1 MKWLDR
7 WSLLSKLLIAPILA
21 TLFMAAMAGVF
32 LSFVRDDEA
41 AAEQVVE
48 AIGVSRAYAQAG
60 TVVQQSHAALFRL
73 VSFKMA
79 SMPESMLTQIS
90 SEYREKL
97 KGVSEVFDRL
107 AAFKGLSAEAQA
119 QIETI
124 RKEQKAYTEIAESI
138 IRTIQNSGLGLD
150 SAMIDAEQQN
160 GFVVSL
166 LETAIQER
174 EATIAATV
182 AALDQ
187 SRREGSNRF
196 LGLLAGA
203 VILSG
208 LVALAIARRTSR
220 SLNRIT
226 EAMQEIAAGNL
237 ATDVVGADRPD
248 EVGAIAKALAV
259 FKQNAVDKLALE
271 QQQAEGKRQSRRAL
285 QARMDTLASTFEKSV
300 IGVVDM
306 VIASAGEI
314 CQMAEHTAERNE
326 TGSTS
331 TLEVA
336 GAADATLERAE
347 TVSAAVEELSKS
359 VAEIG
364 ENMTRSV
371 SCTRQAVTDV
381 DHASEQVK
389 RLADAAIEI
398 GQVVDLINQIA
409 SQTNLLALNATIE
422 AARAGDAGKGFAVVA
437 GEVKNLAAQT
447 GRATEDIAQ
456 RIARIREE
464 TTGAMDGM
472 TRIRKTIAEVSEIAT
487 IVAAAVEEQ
496 EATTGEITR
505 NVQGVATEM
514 SRVTDAI
521 GTVTFGTIK
530 SCSGAIEVLWAA
542 EGLLTPAEKLGAD
555 VRDFITYIRQH
566 DDEAA

>member
-7 WSLLSKLLIAPILA
+7 RSLLTKLLIAPVLA

-32 LSFVRDDEA
+32 LSFVKEDEA
-41 AAEQVVE
+41 ATAEVVH
-48 AIGVSRAYAQAG
+48 AVSVSRAYAQAG
-60 TVVQQSHAALFRL
+60 TAVQQAHAALFRL

-79 SMPESMLTQIS
+79 NMPDSMLNQIS
-90 SEYREKL
+90 TEYSDKL
-97 KGVSEVFDRL
+97 KGVSEVFDKL
-107 AAFKGLSAEAQA
+107 AAFQGLSADAQG
-119 QIETI
+119 QIDTI

-150 SAMIDAEQQN
+150 SSMVDAEQQN
-160 GFVVSL
+160 AFVVSL

-174 EATIAATV
+174 EAAISNTIT
-182 AALDQ
+182 ALEQ
-187 SRREGSNRF
+187 KRKEGSNRF
-196 LGLLAGA
+196 LGLLGGA
-203 VILSG
+203 VAVAI

-220 SLNRIT
+220 TLNRIT
-226 EAMQEIAAGNL
+226 EAMQEIADGNL
-237 ATDVVGADRPD
+237 ETEVVGADRPD

-259 FKQNAVDKLALE
+259 FKQQAIDKTALE
-271 QQQAEGKRQSRRAL
+271 RAQAESKRQSRRAL
-285 QARMDTLASTFEKSV
+285 QDRMNQLATTFEKSV

-306 VIASAGEI
+306 VIDSAGEI
-314 CQMAEHTAERNE
+314 CQMAEHTAERQE

-331 TLEVA
+331 TLQVA
-336 GAADATLERAE
+336 GAADATLERAQ
-347 TVSAAVEELSKS
+347 TVSAAVEQLSKS
-359 VAEIG
+359 VQEIG

-371 SCTRQAVTDV
+371 ACTRQAVTDV
-381 DHASEQVK
+381 DNAADQVRRLSE
-389 RLADAAIEI
+389 AATEI

-409 SQTNLLALNATIE
+409 AQTNLLALNATIE

-456 RIARIREE
+456 RIARIRDE
-464 TTGAMDGM
+464 TTGAVDGM
-472 TRIRKTIAEVSEIAT
+472 TRIRKTIAEVNEIAA

-521 GTVTFGTIK
+521 STVTFGTIK

-542 EGLLTPAEKLGAD
+542 EGLLTPAEQLGAD
-555 VRDFITYIRQH
+555 VRDFITYIRQQ

>member
-1 MKWLDR
+1 MQWLDR
-7 WSLLSKLLIAPILA
+7 RSLLTKLLIAPILA

-32 LSFVRDDEA
+32 LSFVQAKEEA
-41 AAEQVVE
+41 TEQVVK
-48 AIGVSRAYAQAG
+48 AISVSRAYSQAG

-73 VSFKMA
+73 ASYKMA
-79 SMPESMLTQIS
+79 NMPEVMLTQIS
-90 SEYREKL
+90 SEYSEKL

-107 AAFKGLSAEAQA
+107 AALTGLSLEAQK
-119 QIETI
+119 QIEII

-138 IRTIQNSGLGLD
+138 IKTIKNADAGLD

-174 EATIAATV
+174 EAGISATV
-182 AALDQ
+182 LAMNE
-187 SRREGSNRF
+187 SSIEGSNRF

-203 VILSG
+203 V
-208 LVALAIARRTSR
+208 LVSTLIALIIARRTSR
-220 SLNRIT
+220 SLSRIT
-226 EAMQEIAAGNL
+226 QAMQEIASGNL

-248 EVGAIAKALAV
+248 EVGAIAKALTF
-259 FKQNAVDKLALE
+259 FKQNALDKNTLE
-271 QQQAEGKRQSRRAL
+271 MQQTEDKRQSRRAL
-285 QARMDTLASTFEKSV
+285 QERMDTLASTFEKSV

-314 CQMAEHTAERNE
+314 CEMAEHTAARQE
-326 TGSTS
+326 TGSTA
-331 TLEVA
+331 TLDVA

-347 TVSAAVEELSKS
+347 TVSTAVKELSKS
-359 VAEIG
+359 VGGIG

-371 SCTRQAVTDV
+371 SCARQAVTDV

-389 RLADAAIEI
+389 RLADAANEI
-398 GQVVDLINQIA
+398 SQVVGLINQIA
-409 SQTNLLALNATIE
+409 AQTNLLALNATIE

-456 RIARIREE
+456 RIARIRDE

-487 IVAAAVEEQ
+487 IVAVAVEEQ
-496 EATTGEITR
+496 EVTTGEIIL
-505 NVQGVATEM
+505 NVQGVTTEM
-514 SRVTDAI
+514 SRVTEAI

-530 SCSGAIEVLWAA
+530 SCAGAIEVLWAA

-555 VRDFITYIRQH
+555 VRDFITYIRAH
-566 DDEAA
+566 EDDAA